1 MLSRLPTLSIYL
13 LSSVVL
19 LGAFSRFTHGA
30 YTPGW
35 YAFQEYHAPDNGS
48 TLAMITPVIDT
59 IIGLTLLFGARTAKY
74 SAAAVSLTFFIMG
87 LAMQVLAGKDYKGDV
102 ALVCDKAQPIC
113 QRCIKS
119 RRTCYGMRDQQVWH
133 TENSYASRQKKRPRG
148 PRSMKMNLH
157 VSYKPADMRTY
168 AIAYYMHNYVQAPN
182 NVPDIVKDVT
192 RGCLA
197 VLPPR
202 PWCPFLEL
210 AVSSL
215 ALAMFSRTQNYP
227 SAALVASATYH
238 RLLKVAQSAIHY
250 LTPDNCDSCLLA
262 VFFMGRYEDSVYRP
276 VTETPFVHTSPS
288 FLHHDGALAILKVW
302 NDRLSRDRPA
312 TNVINHTR
320 RGLIRSALM
329 RNAALPHW
337 IHDGAFFGEH
347 GLELEYDRIIISL
360 VNLRHRLFALT
371 NEVTARGA
379 SAQTRSTLILEELES
394 ESHILDVDLETCISH
409 IPSAWHQLQ
418 RHTLSNV
425 DLPSWPSSDF
435 YSPTLYSYPNP
446 AYAALWGHYKATKML
461 IKSTRLRILALHNPN
476 NLSLKKKLLS
486 DMHSVSEDLAA
497 IVPFA
502 LQRFKLI
509 KDTSSSPSSPG
520 SSVTLNLKAEIKPID
535 SSLVIWPLTI
545 ASGLEYVGSEHKA
558 WFKAQLA
565 RLGRLVG
572 FGILETAET
581 DQWLEL

>member
-1 MLSRLPTLSIYL
+1 
-13 LSSVVL
+13 
-19 LGAFSRFTHGA
+19 
-30 YTPGW
+30 
-35 YAFQEYHAPDNGS
+35 
-48 TLAMITPVIDT
+48 
-59 IIGLTLLFGARTAKY
+59 
-74 SAAAVSLTFFIMG
+74 
-87 LAMQVLAGKDYKGDV
+87 
-102 ALVCDKAQPIC
+102 
-113 QRCIKS
+113 
-119 RRTCYGMRDQQVWH
+119 
-133 TENSYASRQKKRPRG
+133 
-148 PRSMKMNLH
+148 MKMNLH
-157 VSYKPADMRTY
+157 VSYKPADMKMY
-168 AIAYYMHNYVQAPN
+168 AMAYYMHNYVQAPY

-197 VLPPR
+197 FLPPR

-250 LTPDNCDSCLLA
+250 LTPDNFDSCLLA

-276 VTETPFVHTSPS
+276 VTETPFVHASPS

-347 GLELEYDRIIISL
+347 GLELEYDRIIIGL
-360 VNLRHRLFALT
+360 VNLRHRLFALVD
-371 NEVTARGA
+371 EITARGE
-379 SAQTRSTLILEELES
+379 SAQTRSTVILEELES

-409 IPSAWHQLQ
+409 IPPAWHQLQ
-418 RHTLSNV
+418 QHTLSNV

-446 AYAALWGHYKATKML
+446 AYAAFWGQYKATKML

-509 KDTSSSPSSPG
+509 DDTSSSSSPG
-520 SSVTLNLKAEIKPID
+520 SSVTLNLEAEIKPID
-535 SSLVIWPLTI
+535 TSLVIWPLTI
-545 ASGLEYVGSEHKA
+545 ASGLEYVDSQHKA

>member
-1 MLSRLPTLSIYL
+1 
-13 LSSVVL
+13 
-19 LGAFSRFTHGA
+19 
-30 YTPGW
+30 
-35 YAFQEYHAPDNGS
+35 
-48 TLAMITPVIDT
+48 
-59 IIGLTLLFGARTAKY
+59 
-74 SAAAVSLTFFIMG
+74 
-87 LAMQVLAGKDYKGDV
+87 
-102 ALVCDKAQPIC
+102 
-113 QRCIKS
+113 
-119 RRTCYGMRDQQVWH
+119 
-133 TENSYASRQKKRPRG
+133 
-148 PRSMKMNLH
+148 
-157 VSYKPADMRTY
+157 
-168 AIAYYMHNYVQAPN
+168 
-182 NVPDIVKDVT
+182 
-192 RGCLA
+192 
-197 VLPPR
+197 
-202 PWCPFLEL
+202 
-210 AVSSL
+210 
-215 ALAMFSRTQNYP
+215 
-227 SAALVASATYH
+227 
-238 RLLKVAQSAIHY
+238 
-250 LTPDNCDSCLLA
+250 
-262 VFFMGRYEDSVYRP
+262 
-276 VTETPFVHTSPS
+276 
-288 FLHHDGALAILKVW
+288 
-302 NDRLSRDRPA
+302 
-312 TNVINHTR
+312 
-320 RGLIRSALM
+320 M

-347 GLELEYDRIIISL
+347 GLELEYDRVIISL
-360 VNLRHRLFALT
+360 VNLRHRLLTLT

-425 DLPSWPSSDF
+425 DFPSWPSSDF

-446 AYAALWGHYKATKML
+446 AYAALWGQYKATKML

-476 NLSLKKKLLS
+476 NLSLKEKLLS

-497 IVPFA
+497 MVPFA

-509 KDTSSSPSSPG
+509 KDTSSSPSPPG

-535 SSLVIWPLTI
+535 ASLVIWPLTI